1 MNSLNIIS
9 IALITS
15 FFASCT
21 KVIDIKVRDSETK
34 YVIEG
39 VISNELQN
47 CKVYVSQTKNF
58 NENNDFPKIDNAVV
72 KITDNGN
79 VIELTRSGP
88 GVYETSLINGT
99 PGHTYEL
106 SVEIDGTVF
115 TSFSTMPQPV
125 AIDSL
130 YISRGPFGEFKFATV
145 KYTDPANTENGYRF
159 VQYVNGVKEPTVFW
173 DDDEFT
179 NGDIVINQLD
189 ASADEKDDP
198 RNIKSGDEVTVEM
211 LTIDQQVLKYWRSLR
226 SDGGDGEGSSAA
238 PANPLTNITGGALG
252 YFSAHTVS
260 RKTIIAP

>member
-1 MNSLNIIS
+1 MNSLNIIF
-9 IALITS
+9 IALVTS
-15 FFASCT
+15 LFISCT

-39 VISNELQN
+39 VITNELQN

-72 KITDNGN
+72 KISDNGN
-79 VIELTRSGP
+79 VIELTRSAP
-88 GVYETSLINGT
+88 GLYETSLINGT

-115 TSFSTMPQPV
+115 TSSSTMPQPV

-130 YISRGPFGEFKFATV
+130 YISRGPFGEFEFATV
-145 KYTDPANTENGYRF
+145 KYTDPVNTENGYRF

-179 NGDIVINQLD
+179 NGDITVNQLD